1 MAATPNVDTDFPEF
15 CETLREKYDMTEGDW
30 MALLNHGQTL
40 FNRLPEGTISREE
53 SRRRAR
59 RFALAAVEDVER
71 DMDRV
76 LDTLSERLHDK
87 AFLKQAEVEVDAGSE
102 EQKSSTLARGTA
114 WAMLIFQPLI
124 RDRINKASRMI
135 LDGDHSLR
143 EPAESVADRWMRV
156 EEWNAYLKRLDET
169 NPLPCAS
176 RGAN

>member
-1 MAATPNVDTDFPEF
+1 MAAPPNEDTDFSEF

-40 FNRLPEGTISREE
+40 FNRLPQGTISLEE

-59 RFALAAVEDVER
+59 RFALAAVEDVDR

-76 LDTLSERLHDK
+76 LIALSDRLHDK
-87 AFLKQAEVEVDAGSE
+87 AFLKQAEVDAGSD
-102 EQKSSTLARGTA
+102 EQKSATLARGTA
-114 WAMLIFQPLI
+114 WAITIFGPLI
-124 RDRINKASRMI
+124 RDRINKAWRMI

-143 EPAESVADRWMRV
+143 EPVESVADRWMRV

-176 RGAN
+176 RDAN